1 MSVKRNKRVSPTNF
15 KEHNRG
21 QNLNSVGLTLLH
33 LMRDTRNASCSWIQ
47 GWVALVVVAE
57 FALAPCALA
66 EIYKCTDA
74 NGQIAFSDIPCA
86 MGSAGIGKKGVKQE
100 VLHQPTA
107 SAENTSPEAISAM
120 CAESEGS
127 QPTDELIE
135 SLPQMQRKAVIAALR
150 GIIAGMA
157 RDPGAQEKLKCV
169 TLRIDATGNA
179 IICVPRQRAQPSGAP
194 PVTAYTAHQIEPNGR
209 METLQPGAQPLVYN
223 DANEPLTVAARC
235 SSLVV
240 SCVRS
245 TASGSSID
253 QCFKKAPLCPS
264 GRLDPA
270 LSCCPQACKDAYSRE
285 RALGTDAETAVV
297 KVIFGDD
304 AGAASCVPGMPS
316 RE

>member
-1 MSVKRNKRVSPTNF
+1 MDS
-15 KEHNRG
+15 
-21 QNLNSVGLTLLH
+21 
-33 LMRDTRNASCSWIQ
+33 MRDTRNAPCSWIR
-47 GWVALVVVAE
+47 GWVALVAIAG

-100 VLHQPTA
+100 VLRLSTPTA
-107 SAENTSPEAISAM
+107 DNTSPEAISAM

-127 QPTDELIE
+127 QPTDELIQ
-135 SLPQMQRKAVIAALR
+135 SLPEMQRRTVTSALR
-150 GIIAGMA
+150 GVVAGMA
-157 RDPGAQEKLKCV
+157 RDPRAQEKLKFV

-179 IICVPRQRAQPSGAP
+179 IICVPRQRAQPPGAP
-194 PVTAYTAHQIEPNGR
+194 PVNTYTAHQIEPNGR
-209 METLQPGAQPLVYN
+209 MEILQPGEQPLVYN

-253 QCFKKAPLCPS
+253 QCFKKVPLCPS

-270 LSCCPQACKDAYSRE
+270 LSCCPQSCKDAYSRE
-285 RALGTDAETAVV
+285 RALGTDAETAMV

-316 RE
+316 RK